1 MSPFELEHVYPW
13 LNTDGLALGSLGVFS
28 FSPHTLDI
36 KVFSGPSSLYIGME
50 NEGWFDPY
58 LLLSA
63 FKQKIISLGVQYVH
77 GDIDGLKI
85 DNQLVRKVEVIQL
98 RFPVV
103 FFSFLLFSFSYLLN
117 YIFISSN
124 FSDFT
129 QF

>member
-1 MSPFELEHVYPW
+1 
-13 LNTDGLALGSLGVFS
+13 
-28 FSPHTLDI
+28 
-36 KVFSGPSSLYIGME
+36 ME

-103 FFSFLLFSFSYLLN
+103 FFFLSFIFFLLSIELHFYFFEFLRFYTTLSLILWN
-117 YIFISSN
+117 VIIL
-124 FSDFT
+124 
-129 QF
+129 